1 MKLNGAH
8 KAREMFSERGQRG
21 GAGEP
26 RFPQAGSCSS
36 IAPSLGGQRVIV
48 TFTAFALAAKHK
60 RSGQEQEGG
69 GHQEQEPKSS
79 EDAHDLQG
87 DGQRVRALV

>member
-1 MKLNGAH
+1 MGH
-8 KAREMFSERGQRG
+8 IRQERCLVRG
-21 GAGEP
+21 DSGVGRGNPAS
-26 RFPQAGSCSS
+26 RRRGSCSS

-87 DGQRVRALV
+87 DGQRVSLRALV